1 MRTLGGTNPLLP
13 MQRSVAGLAVH
24 LLWTGGWDS
33 TYRLLSLVLVEGA
46 RVQPHYI
53 ADTSRRSTLLELRT
67 MHHIR
72 QAVAAVSPEGAA
84 RIAPTRIVSVHDIA
98 PAPEITA
105 RRNRLTRRAY
115 LGGQYDWLARF
126 AAQFDI
132 PALEL
137 CIHVDDKAHAFISE
151 HVEQVEGEYW
161 QLRKELVDT
170 DLSLFRYFR
179 FPVLHL
185 TKLEM
190 DRLARQHGF
199 HEIMQKTWFCHSPW
213 RGRPCGICNPC
224 VYTAEEGMAHR
235 LRPLA
240 RLSYTLLPVLSVV
253 REARRFVRRVAKR

>member
-1 MRTLGGTNPLLP
+1 MRG
-13 MQRSVAGLAVH
+13 RSEPVLFDMRPSPSGPPVH

-33 TYRLLSLVLVEGA
+33 TYRLLSLVLIEGV

-53 ADTSRRSTLLELRT
+53 ADTRRRSTLMELMT
-67 MHHIR
+67 MHEVR
-72 QAVAAVSPEGAA
+72 QAIAALSPECAA
-84 RIAPTRIVSVHDIA
+84 LIAPTQIVSVHDIA

-105 RRNRLTRRAY
+105 RRNRLGRRAH

-126 AAQFDI
+126 AAQFEI

-137 CIHVDDKAHAFISE
+137 CIHVDDKAHAFISA
-151 HVEQVEGEYW
+151 HVEQIEGGYW
-161 QLRKELVDT
+161 QLRKELADT
-170 DLSLFRYFR
+170 DLSLFGYFR

-190 DRLARQHGF
+190 DRRARQHGF

-213 RGRPCGICNPC
+213 GGRPCGICNPC

-235 LRPLA
+235 LPPAA
-240 RLSYTLLPVLSVV
+240 RLSYAMLPVLSVV